1 MMRKYIITVISFLLK
16 PVKRKLI
23 IFNCKLTS
31 KTGLE
36 IGGPSSIFGLKGY
49 FPVYVFAKRVDSVNY
64 STETIW
70 EGKIAEGKN
79 FNYFKSKKGYQYIQ
93 EASELKDIALDSY
106 DFLLSSHS
114 LEHIANP
121 IKALKKWHTL
131 LKSNGQLVLILPDK
145 KNTFDIKRPYTSME
159 HLINDYK
166 QDTDEHDDTHFDEIL
181 LHFFPPKIEE
191 KISKE
196 MTKELLQKNY
206 ENRRAHHHVFSF
218 EIIREMLVYCGFETI
233 YQQEAPPFHLIT
245 IAKKI

>member
-1 MMRKYIITVISFLLK
+1 MRKYIITLISFILK
-16 PVKRKLI
+16 PAKRRLI
-23 IFNCKLTS
+23 IFSRKLKS

-49 FPVYVFAKRVDSVNY
+49 FPVYLFAKQVDSVNY

-79 FNYFKSKKGYQYIQ
+79 FNYFNSKKGYQYIQ
-93 EASELKDIALDSY
+93 EASELKNIRSDSY

-121 IKALKKWHTL
+121 IKALKIWHTL
-131 LKSNGQLVLILPDK
+131 LKPGGELVLILPDK
-145 KNTFDIKRPYTSME
+145 KNTFDIKRPYTSTE

-166 QDTDEHDDTHFDEIL
+166 QDADEYDTTHFDEIL
-181 LHFFPPKIEE
+181 LHYSPSK
-191 KISKE
+191 KDKGISKE
-196 MTKELLQKNY
+196 MAKELLQNNY
-206 ENRRAHHHVFSF
+206 VNRRAHHHVFSF
-218 EIIREMLVYCGFETI
+218 ETIREMLLYCGFKTI
-233 YQQEAPPFHLIT
+233 YQQEAAPFHLVT